1 MSSESRLCKEIILEH
16 FGPIVSGVSQQL
28 LLKGRLTLPDI
39 IRFSK
44 LTTREVK
51 ESLVVLVQHGI
62 VFFSEAP
69 EGKIEPTYYSIDPLK
84 IMYRLNLGRIIQIV
98 KEHHGKEAEMICTL
112 LFVNGRMSL
121 NVIID
126 WAKENAKKKLEKYK
140 RSFTQLVT
148 QKYITAVLPEH
159 SRSVMDRLLDATE
172 KEKEKYTIMTAKDI
186 ANAKISAE
194 AHIDAL
200 YGSNEIIGM
209 KRKAFDP
216 IDEQRKRAALM
227 ELGEDMQVDEAE
239 VDENI
244 FFTINYDAF
253 NIMFRN
259 NSIIDLA
266 TERINRSAG
275 QVVKAFFDY
284 GKDNIRTIKEADS
297 RKYIK

>member
-112 LFVNGRMSL
+112 LFVN
-121 NVIID
+121 
-126 WAKENAKKKLEKYK
+126 ELEKYK